1 MNKSTILLA
10 AGDTLVIALVTVI
23 GFATHGEANTAVLPR
38 MAATFL
44 PLAFAWFLAAVL
56 LRLFDPQT
64 VSRPDQLWR
73 PLAAIIF
80 AGPLAALLRAFW
92 LESVVIPIFGLVLT
106 GSAGLGMLVWRALW
120 CWWSRSS

>member
-23 GFATHGEANTAVLPR
+23 GFATHGEANTSVLPR

-80 AGPLAALLRAFW
+80 AGPLAAGWKRR
-92 LESVVIPIFGLVLT
+92 INRT
-106 GSAGLGMLVWRALW
+106 GT
-120 CWWSRSS
+120 